1 MFKEQA
7 KIRDVAAVIS
17 TSLGNR
23 FKIEIKGG
31 AACAYLG
38 YDFVRRCPGL
48 LVTMRNLAMLGV
60 TDLDIQVYG
69 ATHQKHAFVKGLQ
82 SAALRLTD
90 LLQPDIDSLRAA
102 LKQLGRSTKLHYMT
116 AGKAYYSGGRA
127 TPIPLQQSSCI
138 CPTLHGDIIDSS
150 SKSTCSLARICVAA
164 VSLRSQY
171 VAMLPIIDIV
181 LHPDVCHGGT
191 VGEAC
196 SHGVRTAWQLFEDNV
211 RMVCAETGYRPWLS
225 DRPEKVEKRMR
236 RAFGILLILHPETL
250 RRRAY
255 RRGQR
260 LNGAIAEIILAEQE
274 RQCKP
279 QSKLQY
285 LLDGRSSVVN
295 AKPLDT
301 LHRKRARGPLRSLI
315 GNIRKCLESAP
326 HPGTGAT
333 ADYLIWLELL
343 SACCFE
349 YEQGL
354 SILCRAS

>member
-17 TSLGNR
+17 TSLGSR

-38 YDFVRRCPGL
+38 YDFVRRFPAL
-48 LVTMRNLAMLGV
+48 LVTMRNLAMLDV

-69 ATHQKHAFVKGLQ
+69 ATHQKHVFVKGLQ

-196 SHGVRTAWQLFEDNV
+196 SHGVRSACQLFEDNV

-225 DRPEKVEKRMR
+225 DRPEKVAKRMR
-236 RAFGILLILHPETL
+236 RAFGLLLILHPEAL
-250 RRRAY
+250 LRRAY
-255 RRGQR
+255 RRGQC
-260 LNGAIAEIILAEQE
+260 LNNAISKIIIDEQE
-274 RQCKP
+274 RQYKL

-285 LLDGRSSVVN
+285 LLTGRKSVTN
-295 AKPLDT
+295 MKPLQT
-301 LHRKRARGPLRSLI
+301 LHEKRARGPLRFLI
-315 GNIRKCLESAP
+315 GNIKACLGNAP
-326 HPGTGAT
+326 HPGTA
-333 ADYLIWLELL
+333 ASANYIEWLECLG
-343 SACCFE
+343 SCCFE

-354 SILCRAS
+354 TILCH